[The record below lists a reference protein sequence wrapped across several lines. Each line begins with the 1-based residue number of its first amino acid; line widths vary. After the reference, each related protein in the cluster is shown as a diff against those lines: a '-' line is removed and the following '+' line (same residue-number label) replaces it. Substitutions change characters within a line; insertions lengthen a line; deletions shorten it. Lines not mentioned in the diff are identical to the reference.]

1 MVLPH
6 NKRNFE
12 AVKHLPRDETITYY
26 GIFRGRQRECEIAG
40 GTNVQFRPA
49 YGQPSETFL
58 LRQIHK
64 REGDR
69 NLTKKNT
76 SKTING

>member
-58 LRQIHK
+58 LRLRVVK
-64 REGDR
+64 CFDA
-69 NLTKKNT
+69 
-76 SKTING
+76 TIIETIEASQN